1 MALLQKEGGRMR
13 YLWSGYV
20 ASDEFR
26 LPPDG
31 CLSVP
36 AFEEQHAWKAGDGH
50 RIREVNPL
58 PRFASVFEPILEE
71 LSELA
76 ETPQD
81 ARTMAQT
88 KELATLVN
96 LACHLLAQTD
106 RTSGIHRTT
115 LLTWRIDHDVRAG
128 VYGAEAA
135 QIYREALTAD
145 ERRRIAMLLCR
156 QEALGQP
163 LFHAA
168 APVLFPGMQLYF
180 HTEDGV
186 WLVATPQAGTADDL
200 ARERLLEHLFSALG
214 DRVRFFWDMPFGIV
228 GERRTMRLGAMRMV

>member
-1 MALLQKEGGRMR
+1 MR
-13 YLWSGYV
+13 YLWSDYA

-31 CLSVP
+31 RLSVP
-36 AFEEQHAWKAGDGH
+36 ALEEQHAWQAGDGH
-50 RIREVNPL
+50 TIREVNPL
-58 PRFASVFEPILEE
+58 PRFAGVFEPILEE

-76 ETPQD
+76 EQQD
-81 ARTMAQT
+81 ATSGAQA

-115 LLTWRIDHDVRAG
+115 LLAWRIDHDVRAG

-135 QIYREALTAD
+135 QIYREKLTID
-145 ERRRIAMLLCR
+145 ERRRIAMLLRR
-156 QEALGQP
+156 QEALGRP
-163 LFHAA
+163 LFHEA
-168 APVLFPGMQLYF
+168 APVLFPGVRLYF
-180 HTEDGV
+180 DTEDGV
-186 WLVATPQAGTADDL
+186 WLVAAPQAGTAADR

-214 DRVRFFWDMPFGIV
+214 DRVRFFWDVPFGIV
-228 GERRTMRLGAMRMV
+228 GERRTMHLGAMRMV

>member
-1 MALLQKEGGRMR
+1 MR
-13 YLWSGYV
+13 YLWSDYA

-31 CLSVP
+31 RLSVP
-36 AFEEQHAWKAGDGH
+36 AFEEQHAWRTGDGH

-81 ARTMAQT
+81 SRTMAQA

-106 RTSGIHRTT
+106 RTSGIHRMT
-115 LLTWRIDHDVRAG
+115 LLTWRIDHDVCAD

-135 QIYREALTAD
+135 QIYREALTTD
-145 ERRRIAMLLCR
+145 ERRHIAMLLCR
-156 QEALGQP
+156 QEALGRP
-163 LFHAA
+163 LFHEA
-168 APVLFPGMQLYF
+168 APVLFPGVQLYF

-186 WLVATPQAGTADDL
+186 WLVAAPQAGTADDQ

-228 GERRTMRLGAMRMV
+228 GERRTMHLGAMRMV